1 MAREAGF
8 ARVGVARADISF
20 DESGYRAWLSAGRH
34 GDMAYLAR
42 SVAERHAPG
51 QLVEGARSIICL
63 ALSYAPGALPRHGH
77 LGNEQG
83 LLPGR
88 DGRATLTGDAHA
100 TSVAAGDGIIAHYA
114 RGRDYHKVLKQRCR
128 RLMDALRAIEP
139 SFAGRAFVD
148 TAPIAERQ
156 LAAAAGLGWIGRNG
170 CLIADGLGSYVVLC
184 EIICNLPLSPDEPCR
199 RDCGDCRLCIDACP
213 TGAIVADG
221 VVDARLCRSYL
232 TIEHRGGIG
241 PALWPKMGSCVFGC
255 DACQA
260 ACPHNTGVPPGDDE
274 LTCPEPVEGACPEP
288 VEGACPEP
296 VEGACPEP
304 VEGAQPHG
312 SVAEL
317 TIAEVLTWSEADWDA
332 VTRGS
337 AMRRATYEMFIRN
350 TVLAAGN
357 SGDCA
362 LIAPVTALQTRRADL
377 ADEIAW
383 ALGQI
388 RSR

>member
-1 MAREAGF
+1 MADASLTAAVKAAVREEGF
-8 ARVGVARADISF
+8 ARVGVVSADVSF
-20 DESGYRAWLSAGRH
+20 DESAYRAWLSAGRH

-63 ALSYAPGALPRHGH
+63 AVSYAPGESSA
-77 LGNEQG
+77 
-83 LLPGR
+83 
-88 DGRATLTGDAHA
+88 GDAI
-100 TSVAAGDGIIAHYA
+100 VARYA
-114 RGRDYHKVLKQRCR
+114 RRRDYHEVLKRRCR
-128 RLMDALRAIEP
+128 RLMDRMRAIEP
-139 SFAGRAFVD
+139 TFAGRAFVD
-148 TAPIAERQ
+148 TAPIAERR

-199 RDCGDCRLCIDACP
+199 RGCGDCRLCIDACP

-232 TIEHRGGIG
+232 TIEHRGRID

-260 ACPHNTGVPPGDDE
+260 ACPHNASVPAGDDE
-274 LTCPEPVEGACPEP
+274 LTCPEPVEGAHPR
-288 VEGACPEP
+288 
-296 VEGACPEP
+296 
-304 VEGAQPHG
+304 G

-317 TIAEVLTWSEADWDA
+317 TIADVLAWSESDWDA
-332 VTRGS
+332 ATRGS
-337 AMRRATYEMFIRN
+337 AMRRATYDMFIRN
-350 TVLAAGN
+350 AVLAAGN

-362 LIAPVTALQTRRADL
+362 LIDPLSALQMRRADL
-377 ADEIAW
+377 AEEIAW
-383 ALGQI
+383 AVGQI